1 MFKALIRF
9 CLSQRLLILLLVGIC
24 FVAGF
29 FAFRDLPID
38 AFPDIS
44 TTQVQVIVKV
54 PGMAPEEVE
63 QRVTYPIE
71 TEARGIPNQTVLRS
85 ITKYALSV
93 ITIDFAEG
101 TDIYWAR
108 QQVSERI
115 GTVLNDLPEGVE
127 GGLAPITMPLS
138 DVYMFL
144 VEGEGYSLMERRAI
158 LDWVIRPAL
167 LSVDGVA
174 DVNALGG
181 EVMTYQVTPRP
192 NALQAYD
199 LTIDDLESALA
210 RNNRNAGG
218 GQFQYNDAVFLI
230 RTSGQLSD
238 IESISGISITSREG
252 VPIHIRDVAQ
262 VEKAA
267 LTRYGGVVANGQ
279 GEAVEGLV
287 LNRRGANGRKTVE
300 GVKAAIATLEP
311 TLPQGIRIVP
321 FYDRSEL
328 ITRAVATVE
337 EALFEAVV
345 LVLIV
350 LALFLANWRSALTAG
365 LILPLTVIIA
375 FLPMQ
380 HFGLTANLMSLGG
393 LAIAIGILV
402 DGAVVMVENIHSNLH
417 GTQPKDRMHIIA
429 RAAMEVAKP
438 IFAGAL
444 IIVASFIPI
453 LSLTGVE
460 GKLFVPLALTIVF
473 ALLTSLVLSL
483 TVIPVLAGML
493 MQATQKHHHPTQ
505 EGAVKNEGEAES
517 KGKTSKTGEG
527 NFVQH
532 LLLKAYTPTLR
543 LAMKHRGIV
552 ALVAVTLLIIAG
564 GVFPFVGKEFLPYL
578 DEGTMIVQFEKPS
591 SIGLEDSIELENRI
605 QEALIREVPEIVGA
619 VSRIGSDEL
628 RLDPMG
634 LQESDSFMVTLPRAQ
649 WKVDSVEALQAEIRR
664 VLDDFPGI
672 NYGFTQ
678 PIDMRVSEMLT
689 GVRAAVAL
697 KLKGLDLDT
706 LEAKALEI
714 ESVIAD
720 TPGSVDIFRTP
731 LTGQGYLTIR
741 MKHDVMSTLGLT
753 VDDVNSLI
761 EKAVGGVEATMLID
775 GNRRIPVVVRY
786 PDRLRNRLELMGEL
800 TLKTPAGETIRL
812 EDVADLSL
820 EDGPVQIQ
828 RENGQRQVVLQ
839 TNVEGRDVVSFV
851 EELKKNLSEKVE
863 LPAGYRITY
872 GGQFEN
878 QQRASA
884 RLLLAVPVA
893 LGLIF
898 IILFFTFR
906 QLQQV
911 VLILFNVPLAMIG
924 GILLLAVTGFY
935 MSVPASIGF
944 IALLG
949 IAIMNGVVMVNHFN
963 ELRDLGRTLEVAA
976 FEGAQ
981 RRLRP
986 VLMTAILTVLGLV
999 PLLIATGP
1007 GSEIQKPL
1015 AVVVVGGVF
1024 TSTALTL
1031 IMLPVFYVW
1040 VEEIMKRRDKQTGQA

>member
-1 MFKALIRF
+1 MFKALIQF
-9 CLSQRLLILLLVGIC
+9 CLSQRLLVLLILAIT

-29 FAFRDLPID
+29 LAYRELPID

-44 TTQVQVIVKV
+44 TTQVQVIVKA

-71 TEARGIPNQTVLRS
+71 TEVRGIPNQSVLRS
-85 ITKYALSV
+85 ITKFALSV
-93 ITIDFAEG
+93 ITIDFEEG

-115 GTVLNDLPEGVE
+115 GTVLGELPDGVE

-158 LDWVIRPAL
+158 LDWVIRPSL
-167 LSVDGVA
+167 LSVEGVA

-192 NALQAYD
+192 NALQSYN
-199 LTIDDLESALA
+199 LTIDDIETALSK
-210 RNNRNAGG
+210 NNRNAGG
-218 GQFQYNDAVFLI
+218 GQFLYNDAVYLI
-230 RTSGQLSD
+230 RTSGQLTD
-238 IESISGISITSREG
+238 IESIAGISITSRDG

-262 VEKAA
+262 VGKAA
-267 LTRYGGVVANGQ
+267 LTRYGGVVANGE
-279 GEAVEGLV
+279 GEAVQGLV

-300 GVKAAIATLEP
+300 GVKAAIQALEP
-311 TLPQGIRIVP
+311 TLPQGIHIVP
-321 FYDRSEL
+321 FYDRSDL

-337 EALFEAVV
+337 TALFQAIV

-380 HFGLTANLMSLGG
+380 YFGLTANLMSLGG

-402 DGAVVMVENIHSNLH
+402 DSAVVMVENIHSKLH
-417 GTQPKDRMHIIA
+417 GSDPKDRMHIVA
-429 RAAMEVAKP
+429 RAAVEVAKP

-473 ALLTSLVLSL
+473 ALTTSLILSL
-483 TVIPVLAGML
+483 TVIPVLAGMF
-493 MQATQKHHHPTQ
+493 MRATRKR
-505 EGAVKNEGEAES
+505 EGA
-517 KGKTSKTGEG
+517 TSDDQ
-527 NFVQH
+527 NMMQRI
-532 LLLKAYTPTLR
+532 LLKGYSPSLR
-543 LAMKHRGIV
+543 LAMKHRV
-552 ALVAVTLLIIAG
+552 VVSLVAIVLLIAAG
-564 GVFPFVGKEFLPYL
+564 AVFPFVGKEFLPYL
-578 DEGTMIVQFEKPS
+578 DEGTIIIQFEKPA
-591 SIGLEDSIELENRI
+591 SIGLEDSIEIENRLQQI
-605 QEALIREVPEIVGA
+605 LIREIPEITGI

-628 RLDPMG
+628 KLDPMG
-634 LQESDSFMVTLPRAQ
+634 LQESDSFLVTLPRSQ
-649 WKVDSVEALQAEIRR
+649 WTVDSVEALQSRIRA
-664 VLDDFPGI
+664 VMKDFPGI

-697 KLKGLDLDT
+697 KLRGKDLDT
-706 LEAKALEI
+706 LEQKALEI
-714 ESVIAD
+714 EAVIAE
-720 TPGSVDIFRTP
+720 TSGSVDIFRTP
-731 LTGQGYLTIR
+731 LTGQNYLTIH
-741 MKHDVMSTLGLT
+741 MKHEVMSTLGLT
-753 VDDVNSLI
+753 VDDINSLI
-761 EKAVGGVEATMLID
+761 EKAVGGVVATELID
-775 GNRRIPVVVRY
+775 GNRRIPVMIRY
-786 PDRLRNRLELMGEL
+786 PDRLRNQLDLLGEL
-800 TLKTPAGETIRL
+800 TLQTSAGETIRL
-812 EDVADLSL
+812 DDVAELSL

-828 RENGQRQVVLQ
+828 REDGQRQVVLQ
-839 TNVEGRDVVSFV
+839 TNVVGRDVVSFV
-851 EELKKNLSEKVE
+851 EELKTNLAEKVD
-863 LPAGYRITY
+863 LPSGYRITY

-878 QQRASA
+878 QQRAAA

-906 QLQQV
+906 QIRQV
-911 VLILFNVPLAMIG
+911 LLILFNVPLAMIG
-924 GILLLAVTGFY
+924 GILLLAATGFY
-935 MSVPASIGF
+935 MSVPATIGF

-963 ELRDLGRTLEVAA
+963 ELREAGRSLEEAA

-999 PLLIATGP
+999 PLLMATGP

-1040 VEEIMKRRDKQTGQA
+1040 VEEKVNKASQN

>member
-1 MFKALIRF
+1 MFKILIQF
-9 CLSQRLLILLLVGIC
+9 CLSQRLLVLLILAIT

-29 FAFRDLPID
+29 LAYRELPID

-44 TTQVQVIVKV
+44 TTQVQVIVKA

-71 TEARGIPNQTVLRS
+71 TEVRGIPNQSVLRS
-85 ITKYALSV
+85 ITKFALSV
-93 ITIDFAEG
+93 ITIDFEEG

-115 GTVLNDLPEGVE
+115 GTVLGELPDGVE

-144 VEGEGYSLMERRAI
+144 VEGKGYSLMERRAI
-158 LDWVIRPAL
+158 LDWVIRPSL
-167 LSVDGVA
+167 LSVEGVA

-192 NALQAYD
+192 NSLKAYN
-199 LTIDDLESALA
+199 LTIDDLETALTK
-210 RNNRNAGG
+210 NNRNAGG
-218 GQFQYNDAVFLI
+218 GQFLYNDAVYLI
-230 RTSGQLSD
+230 RTSGQLTD
-238 IESISGISITSREG
+238 IESIAGISITSRDG

-262 VEKAA
+262 VGKAA
-267 LTRYGGVVANGQ
+267 LTRYGGVVANGD
-279 GEAVEGLV
+279 GEAVQGLV

-300 GVKAAIATLEP
+300 GVKTAIQALEP
-311 TLPQGIRIVP
+311 TLPKGIRIVP
-321 FYDRSEL
+321 FYDRSDL

-337 EALFEAVV
+337 TALFQAIV

-350 LALFLANWRSALTAG
+350 LVLFLANWRSALTAG

-380 HFGLTANLMSLGG
+380 YFGLTANLMSLGG

-402 DGAVVMVENIHSNLH
+402 DSAVVMVENIHSNLH
-417 GTQPKDRMHIIA
+417 GSDPKNRMHIVA
-429 RAAMEVAKP
+429 QAAVEVAKP
-438 IFAGAL
+438 IVAGAL

-473 ALLTSLVLSL
+473 ALITSLVLSL
-483 TVIPVLAGML
+483 TVIPVLAGMF
-493 MQATQKHHHPTQ
+493 MRATRKR
-505 EGAVKNEGEAES
+505 EGAGSDDQNR
-517 KGKTSKTGEG
+517 
-527 NFVQH
+527 VQRI
-532 LLLKAYTPTLR
+532 LLKGYSPSLR
-543 LAMKHRGIV
+543 LAMKHRV
-552 ALVAVTLLIIAG
+552 LVSFLAMILLIFAG
-564 GVFPFVGKEFLPYL
+564 AVFPFVGKEFLPYL
-578 DEGTMIVQFEKPS
+578 DEGTMIIQFEKPA
-591 SIGLEDSIELENRI
+591 SIGLEDSIEIENRLQQI
-605 QEALIREVPEIVGA
+605 LIREIPEITGV

-628 RLDPMG
+628 KLDPMG
-634 LQESDSFMVTLPRAQ
+634 LQESDSFLVTLPRSQ
-649 WKVDSVEALQAEIRR
+649 WTVDSVEALQSSIRE
-664 VLDDFPGI
+664 VMEDFPGI

-697 KLKGLDLDT
+697 KLKGKDLET
-706 LEAKALEI
+706 LEQKALEI
-714 ESVIAD
+714 EAVIAD
-720 TPGSVDIFRTP
+720 TQGSVDIFRTP
-731 LTGQGYLTIR
+731 LTGQNYLTIR
-741 MKHDVMSTLGLT
+741 MKHEVMSTLGLT
-753 VDDVNSLI
+753 VDDINSLI
-761 EKAVGGVEATMLID
+761 EKAVGGIVATELID
-775 GNRRIPVVVRY
+775 GNRRIPVMIRY
-786 PDRLRNRLELMGEL
+786 PDRLRNRLDLLGEL
-800 TLKTPAGETIRL
+800 TLQTSTGETIRL
-812 EDVADLSL
+812 DDIAELSL

-828 RENGQRQVVLQ
+828 REDGQRQVVLQ
-839 TNVEGRDVVSFV
+839 TNVFGRDVVSFV
-851 EELKKNLSEKVE
+851 EELKTNLAEKVD
-863 LPAGYRITY
+863 LPSGYRITY

-878 QQRASA
+878 QQRAAA

-906 QLQQV
+906 TIRQV
-911 VLILFNVPLAMIG
+911 LLILFNVPLAMIG

-935 MSVPASIGF
+935 MSVPATIGF

-963 ELRDLGRTLEVAA
+963 ELREKGRSLEEAA

-999 PLLIATGP
+999 PLLMATGP

-1040 VEEIMKRRDKQTGQA
+1040 VEEKVNRAALN

>member
-1 MFKALIRF
+1 MLKVFIRF
-9 CLSQRLLILLLVGIC
+9 CLSQRFLVILALG
-24 FVAGF
+24 VAFIGGF
-29 FAFRDLPID
+29 WAYRNLPID

-44 TTQVQVIVKV
+44 TTQVQVIVKA

-71 TEARGIPNQTVLRS
+71 TEVRGIPNQSILRS
-85 ITKYALSV
+85 ITKFALSV
-93 ITIDFAEG
+93 ITIDFEEG

-115 GTVLNDLPEGVE
+115 GTVLSDLPEGVE

-144 VEGEGYSLMERRAI
+144 VDGEGYSLMERRAI
-158 LDWVIRPAL
+158 LDWVIRPNL
-167 LSVDGVA
+167 LSVEGVA

-199 LTIDDLESALA
+199 LTIDDLETALSK
-210 RNNRNAGG
+210 NNRNAGG
-218 GQFQYNDAVFLI
+218 GQFLYNDAVYLI

-238 IESISGISITSREG
+238 IESIAGISITSRNG
-252 VPIHIRDVAQ
+252 TPIHIRDVAQ

-267 LTRYGGVVANGQ
+267 LTRYGGVVANGE
-279 GEAVEGLV
+279 GEAVQGLV
-287 LNRRGANGRKTVE
+287 LNRRGANGRKTVD
-300 GVKAAIATLEP
+300 GVKEAIEALKP
-311 TLPQGIRIVP
+311 SLPQGIRIEP
-321 FYDRSEL
+321 FYDRTDL
-328 ITRAVATVE
+328 ITRAVSTVE
-337 EALFEAVV
+337 NALFQAVV

-380 HFGLTANLMSLGG
+380 YFGLTANLMSLGG

-402 DGAVVMVENIHSNLH
+402 DSAVVMVENIHSKLH
-417 GTQPKDRMHIIA
+417 GSKPEDRMHIVS

-483 TVIPVLAGML
+483 SVIPVLAGML
-493 MQATQKHHHPTQ
+493 MRATHDKKKKGEDEDKQNDS
-505 EGAVKNEGEAES
+505 NEG
-517 KGKTSKTGEG
+517 
-527 NFVQH
+527 NLLQR
-532 LLLKAYTPTLR
+532 LLLKGYSPSLK
-543 LAMKHRGIV
+543 LAMKHRVVV
-552 ALVAVTLLIIAG
+552 AVIAVVLLVASGAI
-564 GVFPFVGKEFLPYL
+564 FPFVGKEFLPYL
-578 DEGTMIVQFEKPS
+578 DEGTMIVQFEKPA
-591 SIGLEDSIELENRI
+591 SIGLDDSIEIENRL
-605 QEALIREVPEIVGA
+605 QQVLIEKIPEISGV

-634 LQESDSFMVTLPRAQ
+634 LQESDSFLVTLPRSQ
-649 WKVDSVEALQAEIRR
+649 WTVDSVEELQANIRE
-664 VLDDFPGI
+664 VLDEFPGI

-697 KLKGLDLDT
+697 KLKGVDLQT
-706 LEAKALEI
+706 LEEKAIEI
-714 ESVIAD
+714 ESVIEN

-731 LTGQGYLTIR
+731 LTGQDYLTIR
-741 MKHDVMSTLGLT
+741 MKQDVMSTLGLT
-753 VDDVNSLI
+753 VDDVNNLI
-761 EKAVGGVEATMLID
+761 EKAVGGVMATELID
-775 GNRRIPVVVRY
+775 GNRRTPVMIRY
-786 PDRLRNRLELMGEL
+786 PDRLRNRIDLLGEL
-800 TLKTPAGETIRL
+800 TLKTPAGDTVRL
-812 EDVADLSL
+812 EDVAELTQ

-839 TNVEGRDVVSFV
+839 TNVVGRDVVSFV
-851 EELKKNLSEKVE
+851 DELKANLAEQVE
-863 LPAGYRITY
+863 LPPGYLITY

-898 IILFFTFR
+898 IILFFTFK
-906 QLQQV
+906 QIQQV
-911 VLILFNVPLAMIG
+911 LLILFNVPLAMIG
-924 GILLLAVTGFY
+924 GIVLLAVTGFY
-935 MSVPASIGF
+935 LSVPASIGF

-963 ELRDLGRTLEVAA
+963 ELRDLGRPLEAAA

-999 PLLIATGP
+999 PLLLATGP

-1040 VEEIMKRRDKQTGQA
+1040 VEEKMKPND

>member
-1 MFKALIRF
+1 MLKAFIRF
-9 CLSQRLLILLLVGIC
+9 CLSQRFLVILALG
-24 FVAGF
+24 VAFIGGF
-29 FAFRDLPID
+29 WAYRNLPID

-44 TTQVQVIVKV
+44 TTQVQVIVKA

-71 TEARGIPNQTVLRS
+71 TEVRGIPNQSILRS
-85 ITKYALSV
+85 ITKFALSV
-93 ITIDFAEG
+93 ITIDFEEG

-115 GTVLNDLPEGVE
+115 GTVLSDLPEGVE

-158 LDWVIRPAL
+158 LDWVIRPNL
-167 LSVDGVA
+167 LSVEGVA

-199 LTIDDLESALA
+199 LTIDDLETALSK
-210 RNNRNAGG
+210 NNRNAGG
-218 GQFQYNDAVFLI
+218 GQFLYNDAVYLI

-238 IESISGISITSREG
+238 IESIAGISITSRNG
-252 VPIHIRDVAQ
+252 TPIHIRDVAQ

-267 LTRYGGVVANGQ
+267 LTRYGGVVANGE
-279 GEAVEGLV
+279 GEAVQGLV
-287 LNRRGANGRKTVE
+287 LNRRGANGRKTVD
-300 GVKAAIATLEP
+300 GVKEAIEALKP
-311 TLPQGIRIVP
+311 SLPQGIRIEP
-321 FYDRSEL
+321 FYDRTDL
-328 ITRAVATVE
+328 ITRAVSTVE
-337 EALFEAVV
+337 NALFQAVV

-380 HFGLTANLMSLGG
+380 YFGLTANLMSLGG

-402 DGAVVMVENIHSNLH
+402 DSAVVMVENIHSKLH
-417 GTQPKDRMHIIA
+417 GSKPEDRMHIVA

-483 TVIPVLAGML
+483 SVIPVLAGML
-493 MQATQKHHHPTQ
+493 MRATHDKKKKGEDEDKQNDS
-505 EGAVKNEGEAES
+505 NEG
-517 KGKTSKTGEG
+517 
-527 NFVQH
+527 NLLQR
-532 LLLKAYTPTLR
+532 LLLKGYSPSLKF
-543 LAMKHRGIV
+543 AMKHRVVV
-552 ALVAVTLLIIAG
+552 AVIAVVLLVASGAI
-564 GVFPFVGKEFLPYL
+564 FPFVGKEFLPYL
-578 DEGTMIVQFEKPS
+578 DEGTMIVQFEKPA
-591 SIGLEDSIELENRI
+591 SIGLDDSIEIENRL
-605 QEALIREVPEIVGA
+605 QQVLIEKIPEISGV

-634 LQESDSFMVTLPRAQ
+634 LQESDSFLVTLPRSQ
-649 WKVDSVEALQAEIRR
+649 WTVDSVEELQANIRE
-664 VLDDFPGI
+664 VLDEFPGI

-697 KLKGLDLDT
+697 KLKGVDLQT
-706 LEAKALEI
+706 LEEKAIEI
-714 ESVIAD
+714 ESVIEN

-731 LTGQGYLTIR
+731 LTGQDYLTIR
-741 MKHDVMSTLGLT
+741 MKQDVMSTLGLT
-753 VDDVNSLI
+753 VDDVNNLI
-761 EKAVGGVEATMLID
+761 EKAVGGVMATELID
-775 GNRRIPVVVRY
+775 GNRRTPVMIRY
-786 PDRLRNRLELMGEL
+786 PDRLRNRIDLLGEL
-800 TLKTPAGETIRL
+800 TLKTPAGDTVRL
-812 EDVADLSL
+812 EDVAELTQ

-839 TNVEGRDVVSFV
+839 TNVVGRDVVSFV
-851 EELKKNLSEKVE
+851 DELKANLAEQVE
-863 LPAGYRITY
+863 LPPGYLITY

-898 IILFFTFR
+898 IILFFTFK
-906 QLQQV
+906 QIQQV
-911 VLILFNVPLAMIG
+911 LLILFNVPLAMIG
-924 GILLLAVTGFY
+924 GIVLLAVTGFY
-935 MSVPASIGF
+935 LSVPASIGF

-963 ELRDLGRTLEVAA
+963 ELRDLGRPLEAAA

-999 PLLIATGP
+999 PLLLATGP

-1040 VEEIMKRRDKQTGQA
+1040 VEEKMKRDV

>member
-1 MFKALIRF
+1 
-9 CLSQRLLILLLVGIC
+9 
-24 FVAGF
+24 
-29 FAFRDLPID
+29 
-38 AFPDIS
+38 
-44 TTQVQVIVKV
+44 
-54 PGMAPEEVE
+54 
-63 QRVTYPIE
+63 
-71 TEARGIPNQTVLRS
+71 
-85 ITKYALSV
+85 
-93 ITIDFAEG
+93 
-101 TDIYWAR
+101 
-108 QQVSERI
+108 
-115 GTVLNDLPEGVE
+115 
-127 GGLAPITMPLS
+127 
-138 DVYMFL
+138 
-144 VEGEGYSLMERRAI
+144 
-158 LDWVIRPAL
+158 
-167 LSVDGVA
+167 
-174 DVNALGG
+174 
-181 EVMTYQVTPRP
+181 
-192 NALQAYD
+192 
-199 LTIDDLESALA
+199 
-210 RNNRNAGG
+210 
-218 GQFQYNDAVFLI
+218 
-230 RTSGQLSD
+230 
-238 IESISGISITSREG
+238 
-252 VPIHIRDVAQ
+252 
-262 VEKAA
+262 
-267 LTRYGGVVANGQ
+267 
-279 GEAVEGLV
+279 
-287 LNRRGANGRKTVE
+287 
-300 GVKAAIATLEP
+300 
-311 TLPQGIRIVP
+311 
-321 FYDRSEL
+321 
-328 ITRAVATVE
+328 
-337 EALFEAVV
+337 
-345 LVLIV
+345 
-350 LALFLANWRSALTAG
+350 
-365 LILPLTVIIA
+365 
-375 FLPMQ
+375 MQ

-505 EGAVKNEGEAES
+505 EGAVKKEGEAES
-517 KGKTSKTGEG
+517 KEKTSKTGEG

-649 WKVDSVEALQAEIRR
+649 WKVDSVEALQAEIRQ

-786 PDRLRNRLELMGEL
+786 PDRLRNRLDLMGEL
-800 TLKTPAGETIRL
+800 TLKTPAGDTIRL

>member
-1 MFKALIRF
+1 MLKGFIRF
-9 CLSQRLLILLLVGIC
+9 CLSQRLLVLLVLG
-24 FVAGF
+24 VAFIGGF
-29 FAFRDLPID
+29 LAYRNLPID

-44 TTQVQVIVKV
+44 TTQVQVIVKA

-71 TEARGIPNQTVLRS
+71 TEVRGIPNQTILRS
-85 ITKYALSV
+85 ITKFALSV
-93 ITIDFAEG
+93 ITIDFEEG

-115 GTVLNDLPEGVE
+115 GTVLNELPDGVE

-199 LTIDDLESALA
+199 LTIDDLETALA
-210 RNNRNAGG
+210 KNNRNAGG
-218 GQFQYNDAVFLI
+218 GQFLYNDAVYLI

-238 IESISGISITSREG
+238 IESIAGISITSRDG
-252 VPIHIRDVAQ
+252 TPIHISDVAQ

-267 LTRYGGVVANGQ
+267 LTRYGGVVANGA

-287 LNRRGANGRKTVE
+287 LNRRGANGRKTVD
-300 GVKAAIATLEP
+300 GVKQAIAALEP
-311 TLPQGIRIVP
+311 TLPQGIRIEP
-321 FYDRSEL
+321 FYDRSDL

-337 EALFEAVV
+337 DALFQAIV

-402 DGAVVMVENIHSNLH
+402 DSAVVMVENIHSSLH
-417 GTQPKDRMHIIA
+417 GSAPENRMKIVS

-438 IFAGAL
+438 ILAGAL

-473 ALLTSLVLSL
+473 ALMTSLVLSL
-483 TVIPVLAGML
+483 SVIPVLAGIL
-493 MQATQKHHHPTQ
+493 MRATHPKEKHKGETPSSDHEAKAS
-505 EGAVKNEGEAES
+505 EGP
-517 KGKTSKTGEG
+517 EG
-527 NFVQH
+527 NLLQR
-532 LLLKAYTPTLR
+532 LLLNGYSPSLK
-543 LAMKHRGIV
+543 LAMKHRRIV
-552 ALVAVTLLIIAG
+552 AAIAIVLLVISGAI
-564 GVFPFVGKEFLPYL
+564 FPFIGKEFLPYL
-578 DEGTMIVQFEKPS
+578 DEGTMIVQFEKPA
-591 SIGLEDSIELENRI
+591 SIGLEDSIEIENRL
-605 QEALIREVPEIVGA
+605 QQALIEKIPEITGV

-634 LQESDSFMVTLPRAQ
+634 LQESDSFLVTLPRDQ
-649 WKVDSVEALQAEIRR
+649 WTVESVEALQANIRE

-706 LEAKALEI
+706 LEQKAIEI
-714 ESVIAD
+714 ESVIEK

-731 LTGQGYLTIR
+731 LTGQNYLTIR

-753 VDDVNSLI
+753 VDDINSLI
-761 EKAVGGVEATMLID
+761 EKAVGGVTATELID
-775 GNRRIPVVVRY
+775 GNRRIPVMVRY
-786 PDRLRNRLELMGEL
+786 PDRLRNRIDLLGEL

-812 EDVADLSL
+812 DDVADLSQ
-820 EDGPVQIQ
+820 EDGPVQVQ

-839 TNVEGRDVVSFV
+839 TNVVGRDVVGFV
-851 EELKKNLSEKVE
+851 EELKANLAREVE
-863 LPAGYRITY
+863 LPPGYMITY

-878 QQRASA
+878 QQRAAA

-898 IILFFTFR
+898 IILFFTFK
-906 QLQQV
+906 QIQQV
-911 VLILFNVPLAMIG
+911 LLILFNVPLAMIG
-924 GILLLAVTGFY
+924 GILLLAMTGFY

-963 ELRDLGRTLEVAA
+963 ELRDLGRPLEQAA

-999 PLLIATGP
+999 PLLLATGP

-1040 VEEIMKRRDKQTGQA
+1040 VEEKMKSSS